1 MSENKQVMIQISGL
15 KKRYRLGTIGGG
27 TLTADLQSWWAK
39 IRGKEDPNAKIGA
52 KTYGKNETFMA
63 LDGID
68 LTVYKGE
75 RLGIIGHNGAGKSTL
90 LKLLSRVTGPT
101 EGEIGLNGRISS
113 MLEVGTGFNPE
124 LTGRENIYLNGAIL
138 GMTKAEVDKKID
150 QIIEFSECA
159 KFIDTPVKRYSSGMY
174 VKLAFAVAAHL
185 DSEILVMDEVLAVG
199 DMKFQQKCLGKMS
212 DVSKGEG
219 RTVLYVS
226 HNMNTIRQLCNRC
239 IVLDHGKIIFDGDVE
254 EAIGIYLDVKN
265 REQFTKKDLTDAKR
279 YMMVAGN
286 RIASFSE
293 IELLNVESN
302 IFNHIDIL
310 KIRLKWWAKED
321 IANTCIRIDFK
332 SDSNL
337 PIASTACLKVGKTEK
352 NKENYR
358 IFEVPF
364 GEMMTGKYSANLVL
378 FEKNEYGTSSEID
391 VVIEAFSFEIL
402 TATNLTWNSAIWGH
416 IRLPDTICYEE
427 KE

>member
-1 MSENKQVMIQISGL
+1 MDSEKDVILKISNL
-15 KKRYRLGTIGGG
+15 KKRYRLGVIGGG
-27 TLTADLQSWWAK
+27 TLMADIQSWWAR
-39 IRGKEDPNAKIGA
+39 IRKKEDPNAKIGA

-199 DMKFQQKCLGKMS
+199 DMKFQQKCLNKMS
-212 DVSKGEG
+212 EVSKEDG
-219 RTVLYVS
+219 RTILYVS
-226 HNMNTIRQLCNRC
+226 HNMSTIRQLCSRC
-239 IVLDHGKIIFDGDVE
+239 VVMDHGKIVFDGEVE
-254 EAIGIYLDVKN
+254 KAIEKYLDIVSNEAPYLNLENEPRLSHNEGIKVHLLETAYVDRDN
-265 REQFTKKDLTDAKR
+265 IRFSKKEKQ
-279 YMMVAGN
+279 V
-286 RIASFSE
+286 
-293 IELLNVESN
+293 V
-302 IFNHIDIL
+302 
-310 KIRLKWWAKED
+310 RLKWKNEAD
-321 IANTCIRIDFK
+321 V
-332 SDSNL
+332 SNL
-337 PIASTACLKVGKTEK
+337 CLRIEVLKRDRTPVATAMLYDFYAGK
-352 NKENYR
+352 N
-358 IFEVPF
+358 
-364 GEMMTGKYSANLVL
+364 GDC
-378 FEKNEYGTSSEID
+378 GTVCVEID
-391 VVIEAFSFEIL
+391 VSTLIPGQYTTIYTMFQKDSKGSTVNLDNVNGLSFEIVQEDDDIVWDER
-402 TATNLTWNSAIWGH
+402 NWGS
-416 IRLPDTICYEE
+416 IRLPDLKI
-427 KE
+427 K